1 MKCSLCLKTLL
12 KVYRIMS
19 QPKVIIYSGRFC
31 GYCTAAERLF
41 QSKKA
46 EYELIK
52 VDEDP
57 EQFEHMM
64 EITGRRTI
72 PQIFIGDFHVGGF
85 DDLSALNQSGKL
97 DELLTA

>member
-1 MKCSLCLKTLL
+1 
-12 KVYRIMS
+12 MS
-19 QPKVIIYSGRFC
+19 DTNRARPKIIVYSGRFC
-31 GYCTAAERLF
+31 GYCTAAERLL

-52 VDEDP
+52 VDED
-57 EQFEHMM
+57 QAKFDHMM

-85 DDLSALNQSGKL
+85 DDLNALNKSGKL
-97 DELLTA
+97 DQLLNP